1 MIKQQNFSSWIIN
14 RVILVSKSLNCGFRH
29 LDKKII
35 NIYIHFIYIY
45 ILYKK
50 TTNCAESP
58 NLWRLINQMF
68 IKSLPH
74 HSEILTLHILRLF
87 FPALLLLC
95 FFFLASVFVWRCV
108 MVQTFSAVTLKIRSF
123 CSSKS
128 FCCWSFSHGS
138 MQNVYVY
145 IYILVYIYTHI
156 HSVIDWLLFA
166 LQWSHKLIP
175 LNWLPLC
182 CVPVSMTPYPTCEP
196 SSCWP
201 IRAEISQWS

>member
-1 MIKQQNFSSWIIN
+1 
-14 RVILVSKSLNCGFRH
+14 
-29 LDKKII
+29 
-35 NIYIHFIYIY
+35 
-45 ILYKK
+45 
-50 TTNCAESP
+50 
-58 NLWRLINQMF
+58 MF

-95 FFFLASVFVWRCV
+95 FFFSGERLCLEMCDGSNF
-108 MVQTFSAVTLKIRSF
+108 F
-123 CSSKS
+123 CSNTQNSKLLQQQIILLLV
-128 FCCWSFSHGS
+128 FQPRFNAKCIC
-138 MQNVYVY
+138 VY
-145 IYILVYIYTHI
+145 IYILVNYSWG

-182 CVPVSMTPYPTCEP
+182 CVPVSMTPCPTCEP